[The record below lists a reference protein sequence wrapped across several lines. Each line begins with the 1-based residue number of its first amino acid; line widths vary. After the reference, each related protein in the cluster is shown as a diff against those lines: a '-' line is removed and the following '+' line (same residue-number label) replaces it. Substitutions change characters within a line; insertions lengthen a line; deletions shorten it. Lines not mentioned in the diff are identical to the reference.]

1 MVGHHGLLS
10 QGRGLL
16 HYELRG
22 QGQTTTLPLTNCG
35 LEQHV
40 EDFQRVL
47 SHLEDTHP
55 EFADQGEVD
64 LCGFSFGGRVA
75 LAIAANLPDRV
86 RRVVA
91 TGVPADRG
99 ATGRVIL
106 RAWESCLEAGNL
118 EGFLWQS
125 LADGHSAT
133 FLAKNERKLRGW
145 VKAAADSNEC
155 KNIAALVAQV
165 EPSRLHDRAHRPIY
179 DCFHF
184 ILQTHTDDESS
195 PWHTISLAKKAA
207 ANGLGPE
214 DALFLVGDEDRLAT
228 PEQCMALA
236 GLGGWECHVIEE
248 SGHSTPIEQPRKWR
262 EAVLSHFNQ

>member
-1 MVGHHGLLS
+1 MVGHHNPLS
-10 QGRGLL
+10 HTGGLL

-47 SHLEDTHP
+47 SHLEDTHAD
-55 EFADQGEVD
+55 FADQGKVD

-86 RRVVA
+86 RCVVA

-106 RAWESCLEAGNL
+106 RAWRSSLEAGNL

-125 LADGHSAT
+125 LADGHSAA
-133 FLAKNERKLRGW
+133 FLARHESRLQGW
-145 VKAAADSNEC
+145 VKSAADANEC
-155 KNIAALVAQV
+155 EAIAALVGQA
-165 EPSRLHDRAHRPIY
+165 EPH
-179 DCFHF
+179 
-184 ILQTHTDDESS
+184 
-195 PWHTISLAKKAA
+195 
-207 ANGLGPE
+207 
-214 DALFLVGDEDRLAT
+214 
-228 PEQCMALA
+228 CMN
-236 GLGGWECHVIEE
+236 H
-248 SGHSTPIEQPRKWR
+248 
-262 EAVLSHFNQ
+262 